1 MIVVLPVVKIA
12 LRSLKV
18 NKMRS
23 GLTMLGIIIGVAAV
37 ITMLSVGEGAR
48 VSLAKAIESLGSN
61 LILVVPGSTTSSGAR
76 MGSGGVTT
84 LVPGDAA
91 AIEDECSAVEA
102 ASPIVRGTAQ
112 VIYRERNW
120 STGVIATTES
130 YELTRD
136 ATVMEGRFIN
146 RQDVD
151 GRTKNC
157 IIGETIV
164 EELFGSEDPIGK
176 VIRVNK
182 VPFTVVGVLTPKGQS
197 PRGDDQDDIIIV
209 PLSTGMSRLFGKT
222 YLNAIMVSAR
232 SPELLDKA
240 VDQMTALLRQRHRIP
255 QGGDDDFT
263 IRNLTE
269 MLAAAETQTKI
280 MTLLLGAVAS
290 VSLLVGGIGIM
301 NIMLVSVTERTREIG
316 IRMAIGAKS
325 RDILMQFLVEA
336 VVLSVM
342 GGIIGILLG
351 VGFSAVISSLS
362 AQFQTIVS
370 VWSVVLSFGFAAAV
384 GIFFGYY
391 PARKAAAL
399 DPITA
404 LRYE

>member
-1 MIVVLPVVKIA
+1 MIVLPVVKIA

-48 VSLAKAIESLGSN
+48 VSLAKAIQSLGSN
-61 LILVVPGSTTSSGAR
+61 LVLIVPGSTTSSGAR

-84 LVPGDAA
+84 LVREDAE
-91 AIEDECSAVEA
+91 AIEQECSAIA
-102 ASPIVRGTAQ
+102 AAAPIVRGNAQ
-112 VIYRERNW
+112 VVYHERNW
-120 STGVIATTES
+120 STSVLGTNES
-130 YELTRD
+130 YSTTRD
-136 ATVMEGRFIN
+136 VGVTEGRFIN

-157 IIGETIV
+157 LIGRTVV
-164 EELFGSEDPIGK
+164 EELFGGEDPMGK
-176 VIRVNK
+176 VIRVKK
-182 VPFTVVGVLTPKGQS
+182 VPFTVVGVLESKGQS
-197 PRGDDQDDIIIV
+197 PIGQDQDDVIIV
-209 PLSTGMSRLFGKT
+209 PITTAQSRLFGIT
-222 YLNAIMVSAR
+222 HVNAIMATAKSGD
-232 SPELLDKA
+232 LLQKA
-240 VDQMTALLRQRHRIP
+240 VDQVTALLHQRHRIP
-255 QGGDDDFT
+255 EGGDDDFT

-269 MLAAAETQTKI
+269 MLATAETQTKI
-280 MTLLLGAVAS
+280 MTLVLGAVAS

-351 VGFSAVISSLS
+351 VGLSGAISSLS

>member
-1 MIVVLPVVKIA
+1 MVVIPAVRIA
-12 LRSLKV
+12 LRSLRV

-37 ITMLSVGEGAR
+37 ITMLAVGEGAR
-48 VSLAKAIESLGSN
+48 ASLAKAIQSLGSN
-61 LILVVPGSTTSSGAR
+61 LILVVPGSTTSGGAR
-76 MGSGGVTT
+76 MGSGGVMT
-84 LVPGDAA
+84 LVPEDAA
-91 AIEDECSAVEA
+91 AIEAECSAVEA

-120 STGVIATTES
+120 STAVLGTSGS

-136 ATVMEGRFIN
+136 VTVVRGRFLN

-157 IIGETIV
+157 LIGQTIV
-164 EELFGSEDPIGK
+164 EELFGGEDPLGK
-176 VIRVNK
+176 VVRIKK
-182 VPFTVVGVLTPKGQS
+182 VPFTVVGVLEPKGQS
-197 PRGDDQDDIIIV
+197 PRGDDQDDVVIV
-209 PLSTGMSRLFGKT
+209 PLTTAMSRLFGVT
-222 YLNAIMVSAR
+222 HLNAIMVSAV
-232 SPELLDKA
+232 SAGLLDKA

-255 QGGDDDFT
+255 EKGEDDFT

-269 MLAAAETQTKI
+269 MLAAAETQTRI
-280 MTLLLGAVAS
+280 MTLLLGSVAS

-316 IRMAIGAKS
+316 IRLAVGARGS
-325 RDILMQFLVEA
+325 DILLQFLVEA
-336 VVLSVM
+336 VVLSVI
-342 GGIIGILLG
+342 GGVAGIVLG
-351 VGFSAVISSLS
+351 VSLSAVISSLS
-362 AQFQTIVS
+362 DQFETVVTLLS
-370 VWSVVLSFGFAAAV
+370 VILSFSFAAGV
-384 GIFFGYY
+384 GIFFGFY
-391 PARKAAAL
+391 PARKAAGL